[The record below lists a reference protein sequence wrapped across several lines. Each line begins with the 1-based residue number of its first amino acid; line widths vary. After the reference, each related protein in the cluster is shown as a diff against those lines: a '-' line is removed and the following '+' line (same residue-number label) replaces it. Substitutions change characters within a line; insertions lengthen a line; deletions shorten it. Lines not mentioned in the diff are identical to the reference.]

1 MLSPS
6 RVLRARALPFA
17 LLLIGPAVA
26 AAQEAPGAR
35 ATPRAVAPAAPV
47 ALSPSPPSV
56 AFRDPLFV
64 EVEGGASYVALL
76 SVRGGHSV
84 FPNMVTYS
92 GWGPGF
98 GVTVGLH
105 ALVFSVALQV
115 HASFFGG
122 DGTVLNPSAGTNGT
136 ASGSFHTVAT
146 TIEGALRLPMGR
158 LELTMRL
165 GVGHLF
171 MGGFTTGAGTDGSDV
186 NADGWIV
193 RTGLG
198 FDVRVYGRWF
208 VGLDADVAVANVR
221 RSGISGSDCPGT
233 DPLCAELQRDG
244 DAVALLVH
252 PHLQVGLHF

>member
-1 MLSPS
+1 M
-6 RVLRARALPFA
+6 RAVSALVCA
-17 LLLIGPAVA
+17 LAAPARA
-26 AAQEAPGAR
+26 AAQEVRR
-35 ATPRAVAPAAPV
+35 ANATAAVRPPPVATRAAPTT
-47 ALSPSPPSV
+47 PSPM
-56 AFRDPLFV
+56 FRDPIFL

-84 FPNMVTYS
+84 FPNMVTFS

-122 DGTVLNPSAGTNGT
+122 DGTVLTPSAGGAST
-136 ASGSFHTVAT
+136 ASGSFHSIAT

-158 LELTMRL
+158 LEVSLRAGL
-165 GVGHLF
+165 GHMF
-171 MGGFTTGAGTDGSDV
+171 IGGFTQGEGAESSEV
-186 NADGWIV
+186 SADGWIV

-198 FDVRVYGRWF
+198 FDVRIYGRWF

-221 RSGISGSDCPGT
+221 RAGIAGT
-233 DPLCAELQRDG
+233 NCSASDPLCAELQRDG

-252 PHLQVGLHF
+252 PHLQVGVHF